1 MRTALANLQKINVKV
16 IELAQSAKYYT
27 GRFIPKISENFSSKV
42 MIIGEMP
49 TVPKQE
55 SEWDPSDNFFLSKT
69 DLKFNKLLNKLGL
82 SGSYITDI
90 VKTGDKARR
99 PTVEEIE
106 KFKAI
111 LLDEI
116 EIIKPEIILSL
127 SKNASNILNE
137 MRVKNT
143 CIWHPAYVERFN
155 RWAEYENQLKK
166 ALGR

>member
-1 MRTALANLQKINVKV
+1 MTNQGLEKINTQVR
-16 IELAQSAKYYT
+16 ELAQSAKYYT
-27 GRFIPKISENFSSKV
+27 GRFIPKISEDFSSKV

-49 TVPKQE
+49 TAPKQE
-55 SEWDPSDNFFLSKT
+55 REWDPSDNFFLSKT

-90 VKTGDKARR
+90 VKTCAKARR

-127 SKNASNILNE
+127 SKNASNILDE
-137 MRVKNT
+137 MGIKNT
-143 CIWHPAYVERFN
+143 CIWHPSYVERFN
-155 RWAEYENQLKK
+155 RWTEYEEQLR
-166 ALGR
+166 AVISR